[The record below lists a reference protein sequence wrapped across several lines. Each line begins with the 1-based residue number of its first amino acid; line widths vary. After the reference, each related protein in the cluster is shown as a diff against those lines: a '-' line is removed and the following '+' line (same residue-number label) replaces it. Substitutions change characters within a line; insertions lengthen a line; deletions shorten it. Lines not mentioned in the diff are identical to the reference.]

1 MRRRI
6 ERETK
11 TVEAMIR
18 IYCRDHHGA
27 GDSLCAECAAL
38 LAYASD
44 RLERCKFAA
53 EKPPCSQCPV
63 YCYRTAM
70 REKIRAVMC
79 HAGPR
84 MVRKHPVL
92 AVRHL
97 LDERKKPVRSTD
109 KDRT

>member
-1 MRRRI
+1 
-6 ERETK
+6 
-11 TVEAMIR
+11 
-18 IYCRDHHGA
+18 
-27 GDSLCAECAAL
+27 
-38 LAYASD
+38 
-44 RLERCKFAA
+44 
-53 EKPPCSQCPV
+53 
-63 YCYRTAM
+63 M